1 MNSFDII
8 RGATIF
14 ILGDLDWDQLQL
26 IISKSTTADLL
37 KMHHKLDEFF
47 SQQFKSSKRVF
58 SSLQPTRHKS
68 SVKQKPKDANR
79 KLTNGGHDFIG
90 SFEYDNYIAV
100 QRLIQELSVHS

>member
-1 MNSFDII
+1 MVVLDTC

-14 ILGDLDWDQLQL
+14 IIGDLEWDQLQL

-68 SVKQKPKDANR
+68 SVKQKPKDGNR
-79 KLTNGGHDFIG
+79 KLASGKTETKG
-90 SFEYDNYIAV
+90 SKEIFFFF
-100 QRLIQELSVHS
+100 LSS